1 MSKKN
6 RKYLA
11 KNNPVFLAY
20 PVAVLGITTWK
31 VILGVAAVATVTA
44 LYKSSSLAPVVDTSV
59 LDKLAS
65 RQDYVALAN
74 LFTKLTEK
82 ATEGHVYNTFE
93 ELKAATDTSV
103 AALTLPPESV
113 VAAYLQA
120 SIFLMESYLLSGNKL
135 LYDRSLEIF
144 NKSTSQSMNPQKAP
158 QLISEILQ
166 ESYKLIIGTPF
177 KDQRSKFHIAYA
189 LAGVLDAFGIK
200 NVQLDQQHIDQIVA
214 EEALMAACNKEKPL
228 NAILAALR
236 FQKKPICIT
245 DEEWLY
251 IRLGTYGGVLAIVG
265 GILSTPLRV
274 ASSLGEALGTA
285 VGTAK
290 DLSSVPKMKIKT
302 KKK

>member
-1 MSKKN
+1 MSRKSKKYHT
-6 RKYLA
+6 R
-11 KNNPVFLAY
+11 NNPL
-20 PVAVLGITTWK
+20 PAVLFGVATWK
-31 VILGVAAVATVTA
+31 VLTGVAVFASLGV
-44 LYKSSSLAPVVDTSV
+44 LYKTSSLATVVDTSV

-65 RQDYVALAN
+65 RQDYAALAN
-74 LFTKLTEK
+74 LYGTLVEK
-82 ATEGHVYNTFE
+82 AKEEHVYNTFE

-113 VAAYLQA
+113 TAAYLQA
-120 SIFLMESYLLSGNKL
+120 SVFLMESYLLSGNKL

-189 LAGVLDAFGIK
+189 LASVLDEFGIK
-200 NVQLDQQHIDQIVA
+200 NTQLDQQHIDQIVA
-214 EEALMAACNKEKPL
+214 EEALMAACNNQKPL
-228 NAILAALR
+228 NAIIAALS

-245 DEEWLY
+245 DQEWLY
-251 IRLGTYGGVLAIVG
+251 IRVGTYGAVLAIVG

-274 ASSLGEALGTA
+274 ASSLGETLGTI

-290 DLSSVPKMKIKT
+290 DLNTVPK
-302 KKK
+302 KKN